1 MRKIFCLLLII
12 LLLFCYSFSPVV
24 TAQAE
29 NRTEV
34 SFLRVGGGGSGGSG
48 GGGSGGSSSS
58 GSGSGSHS
66 SGGYYGFSGPYSF
79 LSDIFGY
86 IIMAVVSF
94 GSVILFKFRLSK
106 SAINSRKLM
115 KMLDSKDNAWKYK
128 NILPQIRKT
137 YFSVQNAW
145 TKLDMSPA
153 KEYISEELYQSLQT
167 KLDWMKYRKQQ
178 NVLKNIK
185 LTESVPV
192 SVHDDV
198 DDNSDYIW
206 FYIKGRM
213 VDYTINTENQEITDG
228 NTLPQSFVEYWKFV
242 RRPNGRWVLDK
253 ILQEDEKDKITF
265 Q

>member
-1 MRKIFCLLLII
+1 M
-12 LLLFCYSFSPVV
+12 LLFACFTLSPVV

-29 NRTEV
+29 SRVEI
-34 SFLRVGGGGSGGSG
+34 SLLRAGGGGGGGSG
-48 GGGSGGSSSS
+48 GGGSGGGGSS
-58 GSGSGSHS
+58 GSGSGSYS
-66 SGGYYGFSGPYSF
+66 SGGYYGFSGPHSVF
-79 LSDIFGY
+79 QEILGY
-86 IIMAVVSF
+86 IIIIIVSC
-94 GSVILFKFRLSK
+94 GSFILFRFRLSK

-115 KMLDSKDNAWKYK
+115 KMLDNKDSAWKFK
-128 NILPQIRKT
+128 NILPQIKET

-145 TKLDMSPA
+145 SNLDMSPA
-153 KEYISEELYQSLQT
+153 KEYMSEELYRNFQT

-178 NVLKNIK
+178 NILKNIK

-192 SVHDDV
+192 SVHDDT

-213 VDYTINTENQEITDG
+213 IDYTINTETQEITDG
-228 NTLPQSFVEYWKFV
+228 NTLSQSFVEYWKFV